1 MEFEEAAKYRDLFN
15 SVKSVSQKQKI
26 SDSVGEDRDIIALAE
41 DDRDAVVQVFLCVTA
56 GLSVGSIFT

>member
-41 DDRDAVVQVFLCVTA
+41 DDRDAVVQVFLYVTA